1 VILLVLAALSL
12 FDGSS
17 LTGWQAGNSG
27 VWRASAGELVG
38 DGERDSYL
46 ATDAEYGNFVLS
58 LEFSVDA
65 GVNSG
70 VFIRCQQRDNIHP
83 TTCLELN
90 IWDQHPQQEARTG
103 AIVFR
108 FMPPLAKVD
117 TLGHWNHLRVE
128 ARGPRVELAINE
140 TLTARLT
147 DADATPGFIALQHF
161 GSGRVRFRNIVLTL
175 LED

>member
-1 VILLVLAALSL
+1 MILLVLAALAL

-17 LTGWQAGNSG
+17 LAGWRAENSS

-38 DGERDSYL
+38 EGEQDSYL
-46 ATDAEYGNFVLS
+46 ATDAEYGNFMLS

-65 GVNSG
+65 EVNSG

-83 TTCLELN
+83 STCLELN

-117 TLGHWNHLRVE
+117 TLGRWNRLQVE
-128 ARGPRVELAINE
+128 ARGSLVELQINE
-140 TLTARLT
+140 TVTARLT